1 MDILPIFVT
10 GNKIGNMATQIK
22 VKEPVRIR
30 IKKLANGNKSLYLD
44 VYSEGKRVYE
54 FLKLYLIPE
63 KSKAD
68 KEANRK
74 TLELANA
81 IKAKRIVELQNNEHG
96 FKNSSTRSKM
106 NLIQYVLFLADE
118 QLAKSGNKRSYY
130 YTLHSLAKHLEAYK
144 GDKITFAKVDTD
156 YVKGFIA
163 YLRTATNF
171 NYENS
176 KKPHNKRSKRW

>member
-1 MDILPIFVT
+1 MDILPIFVA

-30 IKKLANGNKSLYLD
+30 TKNLANGNKSLYLD
-44 VYSEGKRVYE
+44 VYSEGKREYV
-54 FLKLYLIPE
+54 FLKLYLIPG

-81 IKAKRIVELQNNEHG
+81 IKAKLIFELQNNEHG

-106 NLIQYVLFLADE
+106 NLIQYVATISCLTTRYTED
-118 QLAKSGNKRSYY
+118 KRTN
-130 YTLHSLAKHLEAYK
+130 TLKFTKLS
-144 GDKITFAKVDTD
+144 KIMSD
-156 YVKGFIA
+156 
-163 YLRTATNF
+163 
-171 NYENS
+171 
-176 KKPHNKRSKRW
+176 